1 MSKMPPV
8 RPLPDVSM
16 NPTTPTTPQ
25 AAFAPAAQQAQAPAR
40 GRFITFEGIDGAGK
54 SSQIAAVVALLQAS
68 GVDVDQTREPGGTAL
83 GERLRELLLHEP
95 MHLETEAMLM
105 FAARREHLA
114 ARIEPALE
122 AGRWVVCDRFSDAT
136 FAYQVGGRGLDRDKF
151 DVLEAWVHP
160 GLQPDLTLVFD
171 LDPAVAAARVASTGV
186 DPDRF
191 EREQRDFFVRV
202 RAAYLERA
210 ARAPERMCVID
221 ADRAPEVIRAEIE
234 HIVRER
240 FFS

>member
-16 NPTTPTTPQ
+16 SPTTPTTLV
-25 AAFAPAAQQAQAPAR
+25 ASAPAAQQAQSPVR

-54 SSQIAAVVALLQAS
+54 SSQIAAVVALLQAA

-114 ARIEPALE
+114 ARIEPALA

-151 DVLEAWVHP
+151 DALEAWVHP

-202 RAAYLERA
+202 RAAYVERA
-210 ARAPERMCVID
+210 ERAPERICVID
-221 ADRAPEVIRAEIE
+221 ADRAPELIRAEIE
-234 HIVRER
+234 RIVRER

>member
-1 MSKMPPV
+1 MSQMPPV
-8 RPLPDVSM
+8 RPLSDLPVREAGAAAPRAASTPDAM
-16 NPTTPTTPQ
+16 Q
-25 AAFAPAAQQAQAPAR
+25 AMSPAR

-54 SSQIAAVVALLQAS
+54 SSQIAAVVELLQAL
-68 GVDVDQTREPGGTAL
+68 GIDVEQTREPGGTAL

-114 ARIEPALE
+114 ARIEPALA

-136 FAYQVGGRGLDRDKF
+136 FAYQVGGRGLDRGKF
-151 DVLEAWVHP
+151 DALEAWVHP

-171 LDPAVAAARVASTGV
+171 LDPGVAAARVAATGV

-191 EREQRDFFVRV
+191 EREQHDFFVRV

-210 ARAPERMCVID
+210 GRAPARICVID
-221 ADRAPEVIRAEIE
+221 ADRPPAVIRAEIE
-234 HIVRER
+234 RIVRER
-240 FFS
+240 FFQ